1 MKLSTKCRYG
11 SRAIMEIARS
21 CLHGPVKR
29 KDIVKNQQISDSY
42 LENILISLK
51 NSGIIETIRGANGG
65 YMIRRPASEITLLE
79 IVNSLDGSLS
89 PVECLE
95 TPSICKR
102 TEWCATRVAWI
113 KMKEAQEEVLRN
125 INIQELIDNEKQLFV
140 ADYSI

>member
-11 SRAIMEIARS
+11 SRAVMEIARN
-21 CLHGPVKR
+21 CMHGPVKR

-65 YMIRRPASEITLLE
+65 YLLRRPASEITLLE

-95 TPSICKR
+95 NPSVCAR
-102 TEWCATRVAWI
+102 TEWCATRVSWI
-113 KMKEAQEEVLRN
+113 KMRDAQEEVLRSISVQN
-125 INIQELIDNEKQLFV
+125 LIDSEKKSFV